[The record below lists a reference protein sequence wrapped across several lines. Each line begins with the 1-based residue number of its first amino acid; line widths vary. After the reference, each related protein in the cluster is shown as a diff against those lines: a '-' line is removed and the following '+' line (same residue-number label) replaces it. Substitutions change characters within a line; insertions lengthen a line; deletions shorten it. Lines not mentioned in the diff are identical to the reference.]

1 LIWFVLVGLPLRIV
15 SFTLVLVVSGSIM
28 SLLWL
33 LLADDHGAAAM
44 GAALPRYGFNQAD
57 IV

>member
-1 LIWFVLVGLPLRIV
+1 LRIF
-15 SFTLVLVVSGSIM
+15 SFTLVLVVSGSIL

-44 GAALPRYGFNQAD
+44 GAALPPYGFNQPG
-57 IV
+57 IL